1 MKLKMTIV
9 EAPGAEPVTVRTNLL
24 CIAEWE
30 REMKRKVGDGL
41 GIGIMD
47 MAYWAHFLL
56 KMAGKTKA
64 ATYKEWLEAYPDLE
78 ISQVEDVTDPNPTDA
93 ATTDDN

>member
-1 MKLKMTIV
+1 MTII
-9 EAPGAEPVTVRTNLL
+9 EAPCAEPVTVRTNLL

-64 ATYKEWLEAYPDLE
+64 ATYKEWLEAHPDLE